1 MIFRIRYQD
10 IPSVPHVYCALYVAK
25 GPNQT
30 GAMCGTFTVRREE
43 FEALQQAFP
52 QAEFIKEAWGED

>member
-1 MIFRIRYQD
+1 MIFRIRYQGLN
-10 IPSVPHVYCALYVAK
+10 SVPHVYCALYVAH

-30 GAMCGTFTVRREE
+30 GALCGTFTVRKDE

-52 QAEFIKEAWGED
+52 QAEFIKEAFSED